1 MIVLPPV
8 EINEALLTSS
18 TVPEP
23 YAAATAWAS
32 GTAYAVG
39 AVCYRAT
46 TDTWRQYR
54 CTNAVASATPPE
66 LAPGHWQDIGP
77 HEVPWNAGT
86 SYTIG
91 QQVIRTTTHRRYR
104 CAIAGVNAGLPED
117 TPDRWQRLGPT
128 NKWALFDQERNL
140 PTVSLAPIV
149 ISIAPGERIDSVALL
164 GLEAKTATVE
174 MAVAGSVV
182 YSRTKQQQAR
192 ITKSWFEYFFNPFEY
207 APTLLLTD
215 LPPYSGATI
224 TITVE
229 NGTLP
234 ARISGALLGNK
245 IYLGRVLH
253 NAISDSLN
261 FSQVGRDAF
270 GNSVLRPVRTVPV
283 TRQTMVLEKGFV
295 NTVRKA
301 RKDLDARA
309 ALWSWLD
316 DRTEDGY
323 FDAGLIYGIYKQFSI
338 DLAHPEHA
346 IVNIEAEEI

>member
-1 MIVLPPV
+1 MIVIPPI

-18 TVPEP
+18 TVAEP
-23 YAAATAWAS
+23 SAAATAWAS

-39 AVCYRAT
+39 AVRYRAT

-54 CTNAVASATPPE
+54 CTNAVTSATPPE
-66 LAPGHWQDIGP
+66 LDAGHWQDIGP
-77 HEVPWNAGT
+77 HEVLWSAGT
-86 SYTIG
+86 SYVIG

-117 TPDRWQRLGPT
+117 TPDRWQKLGPT
-128 NKWALFDQERNL
+128 NKWALFDQGRNL

-149 ISIAPGERIDSVALL
+149 LVIQPGQRINSVALL
-164 GLEAKTATVE
+164 GLQAQTAKVE
-174 MAVAGSVV
+174 MAVGGSVV
-182 YSRTKQQQAR
+182 YTRTKNQQAR
-192 ITKSWFEYFFNPFEY
+192 ITDSWLSYFFDPFDY

-215 LPPYSGATI
+215 LPPYAGATI

-245 IYLGRVLH
+245 IYLGRTLR
-253 NAISDSLN
+253 NAVSDALN
-261 FSQVGRDAF
+261 FSQIARDEFA
-270 GNSVLRPVRTVPV
+270 NSLLRPVRSVPA
-283 TRQTMVLEKGFV
+283 TRQTMVLEKPFV
-295 NTVRKA
+295 NTVFKA
-301 RKDLDARA
+301 RKDLDARP
-309 ALWSWLD
+309 ALYSWLD

-323 FDAGLIYGIYKQFSI
+323 FDAGLIYGVYTKFSI